1 MRLAGLFP
9 IRLLIYCWFLCC
21 TSFSALSLET
31 VERPDDQI
39 VIINLQLNR
48 IPLYTSILAY
58 QGEDG
63 LWVPLQ
69 EYLNAMDFPI
79 ELNFE
84 EQYAQG
90 WFIKQRYTFK
100 LDTGNTNRVVI
111 KGKILPITEGVER
124 HFDDY
129 YIRLDILDQ
138 WFPIEHS
145 YNQSRLL
152 VTLTPKEELPLQSS
166 IARQKKWGRVSNVTQ
181 EQSKLVPTLQ
191 PYAWFDWPFI
201 DVRYSDSLAVKS
213 RDGQTGSQSSVDLN
227 FAGDL
232 LKFSSNV
239 MLSAS
244 NYGDD
249 LNGHVVFNRLFDATS
264 ETPVKLEFGDIFSG
278 NFASAG
284 ASENGR
290 GIRVSNTT
298 LNSSDIFSQ
307 FTIED
312 YAPEGWDVEL
322 YQNNKLIDV
331 QQVGDDG
338 FYRFDDVSIN
348 YGNNNYRIKLYGPQG
363 QEEERIIRR
372 KTSENWVKP
381 GHWSYQ
387 FQYLQPDISIFN
399 DNERSEIARERYQ
412 VFFQN
417 TLNKRTLAQF
427 HWLQDDGLD
436 YYSLA
441 IDRNENFGDFELNS
455 IIDFDGGRLFTGSW
469 QSRLFDYTINSSFRR
484 TVDFLP
490 VGTSARSQQSTNS
503 GTIDSEIID
512 SEIIGS
518 ETENSINSSTTSLT
532 SNNRQSESNINLR
545 LSGVINRW
553 RGRTLSQGV
562 FYQASKIDSK
572 TSTLTHQLAFS
583 SPRYSIT
590 HRANIDLLG
599 NQPYSGN
606 VLGRINRGSLVYS
619 GSIDYND
626 GAEEDTIENFSLTVR
641 YKSNSRFSSSL
652 TSRTRF
658 SERGSEHDYRF
669 NLNYRHKR
677 WTAGLS
683 LIGSDDELSMGINV
697 NFSLARSPLSGKW
710 HTYSDSKANNG
721 AVAFRGFLD
730 ANNDGLFNK
739 DEKTVPSLGLNING
753 SLVRVENDSGFQVSI
768 GDGGIASVAVDDR
781 GLEDPF
787 WLARF
792 QSKNILSRAGKVYEI
807 LVPVVESGEVDGTI
821 WIYVDGRK
829 KPLNNVHIQLL
840 DSKGQVVKS
849 VKSTYDGFY
858 LLDKLPP
865 GTYQL
870 ALSGEALA
878 DYSIHNVKGEGLS
891 IPVEL
896 GNNGDVI
903 SGMDFYLTPLN

>member
-1 MRLAGLFP
+1 MRNCITFFKTICILFVS
-9 IRLLIYCWFLCC
+9 I
-21 TSFSALSLET
+21 FSGYVLSLPLK
-31 VERPDDQI
+31 ERSDDQI

-84 EQYAQG
+84 EQYAEG
-90 WFIKQRYTFK
+90 WFIKQDYTFE
-100 LDTGNTNRVVI
+100 LDTDNVNRVVI
-111 KGKILPITEGVER
+111 KGKIFPITEGIER

-138 WFPIEHS
+138 WFPIQHN
-145 YNQSRLL
+145 YDQSRLL
-152 VTLTPKEELPLQSS
+152 VIMDPKEELPLQSS
-166 IARQKKWGRVSNVTQ
+166 IARKKKWGVVR
-181 EQSKLVPTLQ
+181 SKDERHLELTPEIQ

-213 RDGQTGSQSSVDLN
+213 VEGQSNSQSMIDLN
-227 FAGDL
+227 FSGDL
-232 LKFSSNV
+232 LKFSSNIMV
-239 MLSAS
+239 NTS
-244 NYGDD
+244 NYGENLD
-249 LNGHVVFNRLFDATS
+249 GHVILNRLFSSKAGA
-264 ETPVKLEFGDIFSG
+264 PIKLELGDIFSG
-278 NFASAG
+278 NFASISS
-284 ASENGR
+284 SENGR
-290 GIRVSNTT
+290 GIRVSNAT

-372 KTSENWVKP
+372 KTDENWVKP

-387 FQYLQPDISIFN
+387 LQYLQPDVSILN
-399 DNERSEIARERYQ
+399 DNVDNELTRERYQ
-412 VFFQN
+412 VFVQN
-417 TLNKRTLAQF
+417 TIDQKTLAQF
-427 HWLQDDGLD
+427 NWLKDGGLN

-455 IIDFDGGRLFTGSW
+455 IIDFDGGRLFAGSW
-469 QSRLFDYTINSSFRR
+469 QSRLLNYTVNSSFRK
-484 TVDFLP
+484 
-490 VGTSARSQQSTNS
+490 
-503 GTIDSEIID
+503 TIDFVQIGANTRQPISSGSISTPIPLESD
-512 SEIIGS
+512 S
-518 ETENSINSSTTSLT
+518 L
-532 SNNRQSESNINLR
+532 QSGSNINLR
-545 LSGVINRW
+545 VNGVIDRW
-553 RGRTLSQGV
+553 HGRTLSQSA
-562 FYQASKIDSK
+562 FYQLSEMESE
-572 TSTLTHQLAFS
+572 SSMLTHQIAFS

-590 HRANIDLLG
+590 HRANFDLLG
-599 NQPYSGN
+599 RENYSGN
-606 VLGRINRGSLVYS
+606 VLARASRGSFVYS
-619 GSIDYND
+619 GNVVYSD
-626 GAEEDTIENFSLTVR
+626 GVEENFIENLSLSLR
-641 YKSNSRFSSSL
+641 YKPNNRFSSSL
-652 TSRTRF
+652 TSRVRF
-658 SERGSEHDYRF
+658 SENGRDYNYRF
-669 NLNYRHKR
+669 NLNYRHKN

-683 LIGSDDELSMGINV
+683 LTGSDDEFNV
-697 NFSLARSPLSGKW
+697 GLNINFSLARSPISGKW
-710 HTYSDSKANNG
+710 HSYSDSKSGNG
-721 AVAFRGFLD
+721 AVAFQGFLD
-730 ANNDGLFNK
+730 TNNDGLLN
-739 DEKTVPSLGLNING
+739 DNEQIIPSLGVSIND
-753 SLVRVENDSGFQVSI
+753 SVIRTKNSSGFQTNI
-768 GDGGIASVAVDDR
+768 ADGDITEVAIDDR

-821 WIYVDGRK
+821 WIYVDGKK

-849 VKSTYDGFY
+849 GKSTYDGFY

-865 GTYQL
+865 GNYQL

-878 DYSIHNVKGEGLS
+878 NYSIQNVKGEGLS
-891 IPVEL
+891 IPVAL

-903 SGMDFYLTPLN
+903 SGMDFYLTPIN

>member
-1 MRLAGLFP
+1 MCG
-9 IRLLIYCWFLCC
+9 I
-21 TSFSALSLET
+21 SFSALSLET

-39 VIINLQLNR
+39 VIVNLQLNR

-63 LWVPLQ
+63 LWLPLQ

-100 LDTGNTNRVVI
+100 LDTGNANRVVI
-111 KGKILPITEGVER
+111 KGKIRPITEGVER

-129 YIRLDILDQ
+129 YVRLDILDQ

-145 YNQSRLL
+145 YDQSSLL
-152 VTLTPKEELPLQSS
+152 VTLAPKEDLPLQSS
-166 IARQKKWGRVSNVTQ
+166 IARQKKWGHVPDAAQGKSRI
-181 EQSKLVPTLQ
+181 VPTLQ

-213 RDGQTGSQSSVDLN
+213 RDGQSGSQNSVDLN

-249 LNGHVVFNRLFDATS
+249 LDGHVVFNRLFNATS
-264 ETPVKLEFGDIFSG
+264 ETPVKIEFGDIFSG
-278 NFASAG
+278 SFASAG

-307 FTIED
+307 FIIED
-312 YAPEGWDVEL
+312 YAPKGWDVEL

-331 QQVGDDG
+331 QQVSDDG

-363 QEEERIIRR
+363 QEEERVIRR

-399 DNERSEIARERYQ
+399 DNEDSEITRERYQ

-417 TLNKRTLAQF
+417 TLNKRTLTQF

-436 YYSLA
+436 YYSLT
-441 IDRNENFGDFELNS
+441 IDRNENFGDFELSS

-490 VGTSARSQQSTNS
+490 VGTSARSQQST
-503 GTIDSEIID
+503 GP
-512 SEIIGS
+512 
-518 ETENSINSSTTSLT
+518 ETENSINSNITSST
-532 SNNRQSESNINLR
+532 NDNRRSESNINLR
-545 LSGVINRW
+545 LNGVINRW

-562 FYQASKIDSK
+562 FYQASKLNSK

-599 NQPYSGN
+599 NQHYSGSL
-606 VLGRINRGSLVYS
+606 LGRINRGSMVYS

-626 GAEEDTIENFSLTVR
+626 GAEEDIIENLSLAVR
-641 YKSNSRFSSSL
+641 YKPNSRFSSSL

-658 SERGSEHDYRF
+658 SERGNEHDYRF

-697 NFSLARSPLSGKW
+697 NFSLARSPLSRKW
-710 HTYSDSKANNG
+710 HTYSDSKTNNG

-730 ANNDGLFNK
+730 TNNDGLFNRG
-739 DEKTVPSLGLNING
+739 EKTVPSLGLNING
-753 SLVRVENDSGFQVSI
+753 SLVRVENDSGFQANI
-768 GDGGIASVAVDDR
+768 GDGGIATVAIDDR

-792 QSKNILSRAGKVYEI
+792 QSKNILSRAGKVYEF

-821 WIYVDGRK
+821 WIYVDGKK

-840 DSKGQVVKS
+840 DNKGQVVKS
-849 VKSTYDGFY
+849 GKSTYDGFY

-865 GTYQL
+865 GDYQL
-870 ALSGEALA
+870 VLSGEALA
-878 DYSIHNVKGEGLS
+878 NYSIHNVKGDGLS
-891 IPVEL
+891 IPIVL

-903 SGMDFYLTPLN
+903 SGMDFYLTPIN